1 MSGQP
6 NLVTDVGTLLKL
18 PNKVTAELIH
28 KANLC
33 IGSIIN
39 DAKLAGEQTIIINV
53 GIGTLSVD
61 LVDMQCKFV
70 PSKDLKTSI
79 KGEKNCNKNSYINL
93 KNVSIIYSL
102 TKHYNSK
109 NYNK

>member
-6 NLVTDVGTLLKL
+6 NLVNDVGTLLKL
-18 PNKVTAELIH
+18 PNKVTTEVIH

-39 DAKLAGEQTIIINV
+39 DAKLAGEQAVIINI
-53 GIGTLSVD
+53 GIGTLSID

-70 PSKDLKTSI
+70 PSKDLKTAI
-79 KGEKNCNKNSYINL
+79 KNSLNS
-93 KNVSIIYSL
+93 NVDPLELALEQAFTDKLLAVCEEAI
-102 TKHYNSK
+102 
-109 NYNK
+109 

>member
-6 NLVTDVGTLLKL
+6 NLVTDIGTLLQL
-18 PNKVTAELIH
+18 PNKVTTELVH

-39 DAKLAGEQTIIINV
+39 DAKLAGEQTIIINI
-53 GIGTLSVD
+53 GIGTLSID

-70 PSKDLKTSI
+70 PSKDLKTAI
-79 KGEKNCNKNSYINL
+79 KNSL
-93 KNVSIIYSL
+93 
-102 TKHYNSK
+102 NS
-109 NYNK
+109 NIDPLELALEQTLADRLLAVFEEAI

>member
-18 PNKVTAELIH
+18 PNKVTTELVH

-39 DAKLAGEQTIIINV
+39 DAKLAGEQTIIINI
-53 GIGTLSVD
+53 GIGTLSID

-70 PSKDLKTSI
+70 PSKELKTII
-79 KGEKNCNKNSYINL
+79 KAGLQSKQDSLELELEQTLIEKL
-93 KNVSIIYSL
+93 L
-102 TKHYNSK
+102 TICDEVV
-109 NYNK
+109 

>member
-6 NLVTDVGTLLKL
+6 NLINDIGTLLKI
-18 PNKVTAELIH
+18 PSKVTTELIS

-39 DAKLAGEQTIIINV
+39 DAKLAGEQTVIINI

-61 LVDMQCKFV
+61 LIDMQCKFV
-70 PSKDLKTSI
+70 PSKDLKTAI
-79 KGEKNCNKNSYINL
+79 KNSL
-93 KNVSIIYSL
+93 SEDKDPLELALEQALADKLLATVEEAL
-102 TKHYNSK
+102 
-109 NYNK
+109 